1 MNTLIYRLDKNN
13 GNTCLPNENK
23 QKTIITCNK
32 FNRTML
38 KDIYLFFLI
47 IFFLIMFFLIIFTS
61 ED

>member
-1 MNTLIYRLDKNN
+1 MVTLIYQMK
-13 GNTCLPNENK
+13 TNK
-23 QKTIITCNK
+23 TDHHYNIICNK

-47 IFFLIMFFLIIFTS
+47 IFFLIMFFLIIFIFTS